1 MGFDQ
6 KSAGKIFGENN
17 PALFVLSSDS
27 EASKAA
33 EAAL

>member
-17 PALFVLSSDS
+17 PALFVLTSDS
-27 EASKAA
+27 ESSKSA